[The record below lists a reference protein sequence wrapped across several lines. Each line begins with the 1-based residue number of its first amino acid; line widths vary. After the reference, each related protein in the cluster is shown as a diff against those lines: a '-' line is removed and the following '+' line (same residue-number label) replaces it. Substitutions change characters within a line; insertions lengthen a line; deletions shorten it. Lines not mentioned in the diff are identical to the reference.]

1 MDLMDLKPTS
11 DTVDVLLKH
20 PTTSEPLTNEDG
32 STMVITV
39 YAPHSKE
46 YKSVIHEQANKR
58 IKRSQSKKKIEFTSE
73 DLEEATLDLLA
84 KATKS
89 WKITYGGVKPQ
100 FTASKAKEV
109 YAEVFWI
116 KDQIEEAVADS
127 LDFTKP

>member
-20 PTTSEPLTNEDG
+20 PTTFEPLTNEDG
-32 STMVITV
+32 SIMVITV

-46 YKSVIHEQANKR
+46 YKSAMHEQTNKR
-58 IKRSQSKKKIEFTSE
+58 LKQSQAKKKVDFTSE
-73 DLEEATLDLLA
+73 DLEESTLTLLA
-84 KATKS
+84 KVTKS

-100 FTASKAKEV
+100 LTIPKAKEV

>member
-20 PTTSEPLTNEDG
+20 PTTFEPLTNEDG
-32 STMVITV
+32 SNMVITV
-39 YAPHSKE
+39 YAPHSKD
-46 YKSVIHEQANKR
+46 YKSAMHEQTNKR
-58 IKRSQSKKKIEFTSE
+58 LKQSQAKKKVDFTSE
-73 DLEEATLDLLA
+73 DLEESTLTLLA
-84 KATKS
+84 KVTKS

-100 FTASKAKEV
+100 LTIPKAKEV

-127 LDFTKP
+127 LDFTKA